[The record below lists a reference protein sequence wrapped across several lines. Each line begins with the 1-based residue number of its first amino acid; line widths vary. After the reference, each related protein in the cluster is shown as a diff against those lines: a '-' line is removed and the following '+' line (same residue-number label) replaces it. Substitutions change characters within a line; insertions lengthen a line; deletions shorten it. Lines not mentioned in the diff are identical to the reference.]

1 MIITTSDGVR
11 LYCESEGEGTPIVF
25 VHEFSGTCRS
35 FDLQRAALR
44 KGHRCI
50 SFNARGYP
58 PSDVP
63 PDVSLYS
70 QEIAAR
76 DIVAVMGGLGLPN
89 AHLVGVSMG
98 AASSLQVALKHPNR
112 VLSATLASI
121 GTGSDAKPEEN
132 HAGMEAMAKL
142 IESQGTAGLAATLG
156 NSPAR
161 RRLKDRNPAE
171 FTRFI
176 DELKTLSVHGMAN
189 TMRGVQ
195 KKRPSIYADA
205 EQLARL
211 EVPVLILFG
220 GDDAGCRG
228 PSLFLQQ
235 TVPNARLHEFPQTGH
250 LVNLERADMFN
261 DLVSRFLVEVG
272 SKKCAPAG

>member
-1 MIITTSDGVR
+1 MSVTTSDGVR
-11 LYCESEGEGTPIVF
+11 LYCESEGEGAPIVF

-35 FDLQRAALR
+35 FDLQRAALCPGR
-44 KGHRCI
+44 RCI

-63 PDVSLYS
+63 PGVSSYS

-76 DIVAVMGGLGLPN
+76 DIVSIMDGLRLPK

-98 AASSLQVALKHPNR
+98 AASSLQVALKHPER

-121 GTGSDAKPEEN
+121 GTGSDAKPADN
-132 HAGMEAMAKL
+132 QASMEAMAKL
-142 IESQGTAGLAATLG
+142 IESQGTAGLAATMG

-161 RRLKDRNPAE
+161 RRLKEANSAE
-171 FTRFI
+171 YARFV
-176 DELKTLSVHGMAN
+176 DELKTLSPLGMAN

-195 KKRPSIYADA
+195 KMRAPVYADA
-205 EQLARL
+205 EQLAQLR
-211 EVPVLILFG
+211 VPLLIVFG

-228 PSLFLQQ
+228 PSLFLQR
-235 TVPNARLHEFPQTGH
+235 TIPNAKLHEFPQTGH
-250 LVNLERADMFN
+250 LVNIEKADMFN
-261 DLVSRFLVEVG
+261 DLLSSFLAEIDSGG
-272 SKKCAPAG
+272 S